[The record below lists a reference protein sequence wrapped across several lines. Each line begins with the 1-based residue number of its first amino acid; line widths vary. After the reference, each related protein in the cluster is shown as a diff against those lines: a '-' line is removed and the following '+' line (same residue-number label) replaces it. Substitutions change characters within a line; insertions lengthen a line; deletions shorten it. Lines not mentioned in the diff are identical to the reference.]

1 MRKNKNKGGK
11 KPVKKE
17 NEVKMDISKASEP
30 EMDEN
35 ADMPETMMETDV
47 DGDGEINLDSQITA
61 ESEEDEY
68 YLDSENTVQEEP
80 DNDGKRFVIKKED
93 VPRFITADIALAFA
107 IILVILY
114 AVCFSG
120 SNSDDGLDGNTVE
133 TEETQMIETEPETET
148 AVKTVSV
155 IGVDDSDE
163 TEDSENKMETA
174 AETGMENW
182 QETVFGSSEGSVIRS
197 VEVSGLTRSQKE
209 KAGYRESDFITTLS
223 AFLSENGLDEVT
235 EVTFIDEVSCS
246 SDSAYAFIATM
257 DAESDELLTAI
268 MYPDYPGYYILMLQD
283 AAEIADTIG
292 TEADTEEDTGE
303 TETVTEAAAEQEIQV
318 ETEAGQTGQQ
328 QTAASTETQ
337 VSISGTQG
345 DYNANN
351 LSVTN
356 IPAVLANYLSNK
368 YELQY
373 TLYDYLYESGRTDI
387 TSASVSSYEIDP
399 DTRVA
404 TISFRLSN
412 GSSITG
418 TYDWNSNTYSYH

>member
-11 KPVKKE
+11 KPVNKE
-17 NEVKMDISKASEP
+17 NEVKKDISKTSGSEIL
-30 EMDEN
+30 EDT
-35 ADMPETMMETDV
+35 DTPETMIENDV
-47 DGDGEINLDSQITA
+47 DVDGEINPDAQVVA
-61 ESEEDEY
+61 ESEEGENPLEDENI
-68 YLDSENTVQEEP
+68 EQEES
-80 DNDGKRFVIKKED
+80 DNSGKKFVIKKED
-93 VPRFITADIALAFA
+93 VPRYITADIALALA
-107 IILVILY
+107 ILLVIFY
-114 AVCFSG
+114 AVCISG
-120 SNSDDGLDGNTVE
+120 SNSEDGLDGNTVE
-133 TEETQMIETEPETET
+133 TEETQMIETEPETEM
-148 AVKTVSV
+148 AVRTVSV
-155 IGVDDSDE
+155 IGVDDPDE
-163 TEDSENKMETA
+163 TEDSENEKKAGTEI
-174 AETGMENW
+174 ETGNW
-182 QETVFGSSEGSVIRS
+182 QETVFGNSEGSVIQS
-197 VEVSGLTRSQKE
+197 VEVSGLTRSQRE
-209 KAGYRESDFITTLS
+209 KSGYRESDFITILS
-223 AFLSENGLDEVT
+223 AFLSENDLDEVT
-235 EVTFIDEVSCS
+235 EVIFIDEVSCS

-303 TETVTEAAAEQEIQV
+303 TEIMIEAAAEQEIQV

-356 IPAVLANYLSNK
+356 IPTVLANYLSNR

-387 TSASVSSYEIDP
+387 TTASVLSYEIDP
-399 DTRVA
+399 DTRIA
-404 TISFRLSN
+404 TISFRLSD
-412 GSSITG
+412 GSSVTG
-418 TYDWNSNTYSYH
+418 TYDRNSNTYSYH